1 MCLKNIRYFILDYNW
16 DVFLII
22 AINFREILR
31 NHRIPIAFFIT
42 ILNSLI
48 LLRLL
53 NIYQIINKI
62 AMFSTLNL
70 YISFW
75 VLITFME
82 KINIFVNKILE
93 FIPKN

>member
-53 NIYQIINKI
+53 KLFNY
-62 AMFSTLNL
+62 L
-70 YISFW
+70 
-75 VLITFME
+75 VLIPI
-82 KINIFVNKILE
+82 K
-93 FIPKN
+93 PKRYRKSFNLK